1 MPDERREVKV
11 VPIAAR
17 ITAVVMIPAIVA
29 LNYVGGVIVE
39 VLKLP
44 IWGDTWA
51 TMLGTL
57 ISGFWVGA
65 IGGFLYNIVMALTVW
80 GLPAWV
86 WGSANVLIAAIT
98 WLSMKMGWI
107 NLRKPITLIPPFII
121 LGFIYPIYTTMLSIG
136 LFGGGPLWKPIPAA
150 IYSATLA
157 MTGNFWLANY
167 VQNISTEIPDKIL
180 SFIIALIIAGRIPEK
195 YKLIRAKL

>member
-1 MPDERREVKV
+1 MSDEAKEVKV
-11 VPIAAR
+11 VPTGAKIV
-17 ITAVVMIPAIVA
+17 AVVMIPAIVA

-57 ISGFWVGA
+57 IAGFWVGA
-65 IGGFLYNIVMALTVW
+65 LGGFLYNIVMALTVW

-86 WGSANVLIAAIT
+86 WGTANILIAAIT
-98 WLSMKMGWI
+98 WLSIKMKWTD
-107 NLRKPITLIPPFII
+107 LRRPSTLIIPFII
-121 LGFIYPIYTTMLSIG
+121 LGFIYPIYGTALSIA

-157 MTGNFWLANY
+157 STGNFWLANY
-167 VQNISTEIPDKIL
+167 VQNISTEIPDKII

-195 YKLIRAKL
+195 FKLVKR